1 MKRRGNVSIG
11 FVVLVSRKAAK
22 SQRFC
27 RPLWIRVGSFNGG
40 RISWFALASFGIRLG
55 LSL

>member
-22 SQRFC
+22 PQRFC
-27 RPLWIRVGSFNGG
+27 RPLWIRVGSLMEAAFP
-40 RISWFALASFGIRLG
+40 G
-55 LSL
+55 LP